1 MSKGQDCMKQG
12 RGLAHQNKSQCLMLL
27 WMQQRTK
34 QRSIDVTQINN
45 TDSETGLNAL
55 QKNALLILR
64 FTELVSV

>member
-1 MSKGQDCMKQG
+1 MKQG

-45 TDSETGLNAL
+45 TDLETGLNAL